1 MVICV
6 TPGANPFLCV
16 ITADSIAT
24 FSNPALAFPLLRC
37 ELLSEIWLKETYSA
51 VSASLL
57 SVHQLS
63 ACISSPWLCW
73 CGHSHQQRKLK
84 VLDMQ
89 TSLEMIIIN
98 SCRIFPP
105 VNPGT
110 HFKPNAAMRMSH
122 LWPQSINQSG
132 GVHDSALT
140 PEAMSRLIL
149 LSSNTE
155 HATCQSCIH
164 IHAAFMPDWVHHSNC
179 HSRSRLKD

>member
-16 ITADSIAT
+16 ITAVSIAT

-63 ACISSPWLCW
+63 ACIFSPWLCW

-110 HFKPNAAMRMSH
+110 HFKPWRTRHIWIPSKIQCSYENVSP
-122 LWPQSINQSG
+122 LTSINKP
-132 GVHDSALT
+132 V
-140 PEAMSRLIL
+140 RR
-149 LSSNTE
+149 SSWLCSHTWGNEPT
-155 HATCQSCIH
+155 HL
-164 IHAAFMPDWVHHSNC
+164 V
-179 HSRSRLKD
+179 K

>member
-1 MVICV
+1 MCNYSCQHSHIFKSCFGVSSAAMWAALWDLAQRNV
-6 TPGANPFLCV
+6 LCC
-16 ITADSIAT
+16 SCK
-24 FSNPALAFPLLRC
+24 PL
-37 ELLSEIWLKETYSA
+37 
-51 VSASLL
+51 
-57 SVHQLS
+57 
-63 ACISSPWLCW
+63 ISSPTFCLHLLPMALLVWAFTPTAQIKGPWYADLF
-73 CGHSHQQRKLK
+73 GNDHHQLLQDFSSSKSRNTLSNPD
-84 VLDMQ
+84 V
-89 TSLEMIIIN
+89 
-98 SCRIFPP
+98 RVIFESPQ
-105 VNPGT
+105 
-110 HFKPNAAMRMSH
+110 KSDAAMRMSH